1 MTRASRGRSRRS
13 AVDPADICG
22 AVAAV
27 VERVFETVQLVRA
40 ATVGALEGDPEA
52 MVEPATMADRI
63 DAVVRE
69 LLLEPA
75 QPAIGLGVVF
85 DPDQLEA
92 TSGHQAVNRSE
103 YAASQ
108 QLRWWQLDP
117 TAGSLQLLTPDLRPS
132 SLGYYDYLAAD
143 WFDVP
148 RRTGRRHV
156 VGPYIDLNGTGQYL
170 LTLTGPVTIGDR
182 FVGVVGADV
191 PVRRL
196 ETHLMTAGG
205 ALSHPYV
212 LVNEEGRVVLST
224 SPRWLVGALADVRH
238 GESEPLRMG
247 RAVAG
252 VPWTLYPIG
261 SESFG

>member
-1 MTRASRGRSRRS
+1 MTRAQDGRPRGGRTPS
-13 AVDPADICG
+13 ADRDRTAAGICG

-27 VERVFETVQLVRA
+27 VEQVFGTVQLVRA
-40 ATVGALEGDPEA
+40 ATVGALDD
-52 MVEPATMADRI
+52 EPVTVADRI

-85 DPDQLEA
+85 HPDEL
-92 TSGHQAVNRSE
+92 GGQAADRPGSVDV
-103 YAASQ
+103 Q
-108 QLRWWQLDP
+108 QLRWWQVDP
-117 TAGSLQLLTPDLRPS
+117 TAGSLQLLSPDLRPS

-170 LTLTGPVTIGDR
+170 LTLTGPVTVGGR

-196 ETHLMTAGG
+196 EALLMTVGG
-205 ALSHPYV
+205 AVPGPYV
-212 LVNEEGRVVLST
+212 LLNDERRVVLST
-224 SPRWLVGALADVRH
+224 SPRWLVGAMDHLRE
-238 GESEPLRMG
+238 GEPDALNAG
-247 RAVAG
+247 RPVAG
-252 VPWTLYPIG
+252 VPWTLHLIG
-261 SESFG
+261 PGT